1 MEAADL
7 LALLDQQQFRRLR
20 VIENLLR
27 EKKTVSTLYWGLRY
41 RLLYLIALDKKMA
54 RGALDAPAQSLI
66 KRGWAETGE
75 TPDQVR
81 LTAAGAT
88 EQAAHTEHPQ
98 TWADW
103 GMLDLLAARKRLLL
117 AVQVVSQ
124 YAHSAKRYYPLATDL
139 ETRRAVRNWFHQS
152 KNSQFPEQL
161 FDALKSS
168 LEKLPPVT
176 AGVVTDLFTGYGQ
189 PGLTADQ
196 LALSQE
202 RTAWTVALMQFDGVM
217 QIAQDARNPEH
228 PLGPLFRSLWQS
240 PVTRS
245 AQQTLAAVSQGRSV
259 EQIASVRRIKPGT
272 AREHLLEAAILLP
285 LAQFPYD
292 WLLTPAMRT
301 AFATQLTGPIDAWQ
315 YTALPQELQDRY
327 TFFDFRLY
335 AIWCDKRGVGDA

>member
-7 LALLDQQQFRRLR
+7 LGLLDHQQFRRLR

-41 RLLYLIALDKKMA
+41 RLLYLIALDKKMV
-54 RGALDAPAQSLI
+54 RGALDAPAQTLL
-66 KRGWAETGE
+66 KQGWVETGE

-81 LTAAGAT
+81 LTAAGVV
-88 EQAAHTEHPQ
+88 EQAKTTEHPQ

-103 GMLDLLAARKRLLL
+103 GMLDLLAARQRLLL

-139 ETRRAVRNWFHQS
+139 ETRQAVRNWFHQS
-152 KNSQFPEQL
+152 KNSQLPEQV
-161 FDALKSS
+161 FNALKNS
-168 LEKLPPVT
+168 LEKLSPAT
-176 AGVVTDLFTGYGQ
+176 ASVVTDLFTGYAQ

-196 LALSQE
+196 IARAQQ
-202 RTAWTVALMQFDGVM
+202 RTSWSVTLMQFDGVM
-217 QIAQDARNPEH
+217 QIAQDARNPDH
-228 PLGPLFRSLWQS
+228 PLRPLFWPLWQS

-245 AQQTLAAVSQGRSV
+245 AQQTLAAVSQGRRV
-259 EQIASVRRIKPGT
+259 EQIATIRQIKPGT

-285 LAQFPYD
+285 LTQFPYD
-292 WLLTPAMRT
+292 WLLTSAMRA
-301 AFATQLTGPIDAWQ
+301 AFATHLTGPIDAWQ

-327 TFFDFRLY
+327 SFFDFRLY